1 MKKRAYNK
9 YAEFFAIIKKMGV
22 TKEEVIREFTAGRLD
37 ANGNPGNMITAS
49 LTDLSVGE
57 FHELMLRL
65 QRFNGVPPGDKMRKA
80 IIADAYN
87 MRWTV
92 NMGGGTIVAD
102 MHRINGWCI
111 KYGPFKKPLNDH
123 NITELPLLVT
133 VFKKVY
139 EDFLTATK

>member
-1 MKKRAYNK
+1 
-9 YAEFFAIIKKMGV
+9 MGV

-37 ANGNPGNMITAS
+37 ANGNPGNMITDS

-92 NMGGGTIVAD
+92 NMGGGAIVAD
-102 MHRINGWCI
+102 MQRINGWCI

-123 NITELPLLVT
+123 TITELPLLVT

-139 EDFLTATK
+139 EDFLTAAK